1 MKNANASSAD
11 SRAFVISTALVLLLV
26 FFPGLSDSINAEE
39 IKLGK
44 TGLSFSV
51 QPVSLQMPLHIASP
65 TEFLSRV
72 LIQTYS
78 DTTVFRKSGYYE
90 DGAPILQD
98 GYYFAIA
105 NAISLFRLHP
115 SGRDDLGLGFQG
127 KWMIP
132 FATDADWIAMG
143 MEFTIDLGIT
153 ASIHPSFAVSVT
165 RKHICSHL
173 LDRSLFTDGQGFLG
187 TSSSD
192 TDPQHGPMA
201 IRDSMVFSLH
211 LSPEKLLF
219 PNQKYVST
227 SFYADYGY
235 SLPGGDP
242 FSGARYTRP
251 SYRTSQYYQ
260 LGAQATFHLSLNK
273 SSLGS
278 VYTAC
283 NFSYYESTGYTMNT
297 GYSVG
302 YILPGRVGNS
312 KVAIDVSYYDG
323 RAVLEEYYGH
333 RERFTSIGLKLLQ

>member
-1 MKNANASSAD
+1 MK
-11 SRAFVISTALVLLLV
+11 RTTFIPTLVLIALSGIAGTLL
-26 FFPGLSDSINAEE
+26 PANSEE
-39 IKLGK
+39 IALGG

-51 QPVSLQMPLHIASP
+51 HPTSLQMPLHIASP

-72 LIQTYS
+72 LVQSYS

-90 DGAPILQD
+90 GGAPILQD

-115 SGRDDLGLGFQG
+115 TGRDDLGIGFQG

-143 MEFTIDLGIT
+143 MEFTIDLGVT
-153 ASIHPSFAVSVT
+153 ASLHPSLAVSVS

-201 IRDSMVFSLH
+201 IRDSAVFSIH
-211 LSPEKLLF
+211 FSPEKLLF
-219 PNQKYVST
+219 PRQKFLDT

-242 FSGARYTRP
+242 FAGARYTRP

-260 LGAQATFHLSLNK
+260 FGAQATVHLSWGK
-273 SSLGS
+273 AKLGS
-278 VYTAC
+278 VYGAC
-283 NFSYYESTGYTMNT
+283 NFSFFESAGYAVNT

-302 YILPGRVGNS
+302 YILPGGVGRS
-312 KVAIDVSYYDG
+312 KVAIDLSYYDG

-333 RERFTSIGLKLLQ
+333 RERYTSLGLKLLQ